1 MEQHQNGESFKP
13 YIPPEKT
20 QPELTAASVIVGV
33 LLAVVFGAANA
44 YLGLRVGMTVSASI
58 PAAVISMVVM
68 RVILRRKS
76 VLESNMV
83 QTIGSAGESLAGGV
97 IFTMPV
103 FFLWSAEGVTDSANL
118 ITLTILAVCGGVIG
132 VLLMIPLRH
141 SLVAKEHGVL
151 PYPEG
156 TACAEVLLA
165 AEKSGSGSKGVFA
178 GMGLAAV
185 SKFLTDGLAVIP
197 GAVSAKIEALRTE
210 ISAEVYPALIGVG
223 YICGPKIAAYMLSGG
238 VLGWFVLIPA
248 LTIFGG
254 DTVLFPATQPIAQL
268 YAQGGAGAIWSN
280 YIRYI
285 GAGMVAAGGVFS
297 LVKSLPNI
305 ISAFSAAF
313 KGIKGAGGSAKRTE
327 QDMNVKLA
335 TGIILA
341 LAVILVILPSVPV
354 GIPGALMILLFGF
367 FFGAVSARIV
377 GIVGSSNTPVSG
389 MTIAAML
396 MTTLILKAIGVDG
409 TAGMISAI
417 SVGAVVCITMAI
429 AGDTSQDL
437 KTGFLLGATPKKQQ
451 IGEIIGVT
459 ASAVVIGGVL
469 ILLNSA
475 WGFGSKEMSAPQA
488 TLMKMLVEG
497 VMSGNLPWALIFIG
511 VFLAVAV
518 EILGIPVLPVAI
530 GLYLPL
536 ELSVTIMVG
545 GVVRRLSDRQNQK
558 RGLKEGNG
566 ILFCSGLV
574 AGEGLVGILLAV
586 AAVTGISGS
595 INLSSSFSLGRAGGI
610 GMILLLAAAVLWY
623 SRGRKSDD
631 SGKN

>member
-1 MEQHQNGESFKP
+1 MPFYIAKTLLFYNKTMFK
-13 YIPPEKT
+13 E
-20 QPELTAASVIVGV
+20 A
-33 LLAVVFGAANA
+33 
-44 YLGLRVGMTVSASI
+44 
-58 PAAVISMVVM
+58 
-68 RVILRRKS
+68 
-76 VLESNMV
+76 
-83 QTIGSAGESLAGGV
+83 
-97 IFTMPV
+97 
-103 FFLWSAEGVTDSANL
+103 
-118 ITLTILAVCGGVIG
+118 
-132 VLLMIPLRH
+132 
-141 SLVAKEHGVL
+141 
-151 PYPEG
+151 
-156 TACAEVLLA
+156 
-165 AEKSGSGSKGVFA
+165 
-178 GMGLAAV
+178 GLADPPKSFDEIVNSSQAM
-185 SKFLTDGLAVIP
+185 
-197 GAVSAKIEALRTE
+197 AKGE
-210 ISAEVYPALIGVG
+210 
-223 YICGPKIAAYMLSGG
+223 
-238 VLGWFVLIPA
+238 
-248 LTIFGG
+248 
-254 DTVLFPATQPIAQL
+254 
-268 YAQGGAGAIWSN
+268 
-280 YIRYI
+280 
-285 GAGMVAAGGVFS
+285 
-297 LVKSLPNI
+297 
-305 ISAFSAAF
+305 
-313 KGIKGAGGSAKRTE
+313 
-327 QDMNVKLA
+327 
-335 TGIILA
+335 
-341 LAVILVILPSVPV
+341 
-354 GIPGALMILLFGF
+354 
-367 FFGAVSARIV
+367 
-377 GIVGSSNTPVSG
+377 
-389 MTIAAML
+389 
-396 MTTLILKAIGVDG
+396 
-409 TAGMISAI
+409 
-417 SVGAVVCITMAI
+417 
-429 AGDTSQDL
+429 

-595 INLSSSFSLGRAGGI
+595 INLSASFSLGRAGGI

>member
-97 IFTMPV
+97 IFTIPV
-103 FFLWSAEGVTDSANL
+103 FFLWSAEGVTDSPNL

-285 GAGMVAAGGVFS
+285 GAGMVAAGGIFS

-305 ISAFSAAF
+305 VSAFSSAF
-313 KGIKGAGGSAKRTE
+313 RGMKGAGRSAKRTE

-341 LAVILVILPSVPV
+341 LAVILVILPSVPI

-610 GMILLLAAAVLWY
+610 GMILLRAAAVLWY